1 MPDASRPPL
10 LSAEWLNARA
20 NNIYRRALEITDNIL
35 ADLTYSGY
43 LPLELSPDTLGEM
56 VAEGDLNA
64 VGFDVEHPSPNDTG
78 FVPPPVPLPTSGPV
92 A

>member
-20 NNIYRRALEITDNIL
+20 NNIYRRALEITDNML

-43 LPLELSPDTLGEM
+43 LPLELSPETLNDMATE
-56 VAEGDLNA
+56 AA
-64 VGFDVEHPSPNDTG
+64 FDVEHPAPNEPG
-78 FVPPPVPLPTSGPV
+78 FAPPPVPLPSSGAV